1 MENNSDLE
9 IRKKFLEYKMNLMTE
24 TMSHPEYNINQNNFY
39 LHSENGKI
47 AITISKYLN
56 KIFDLIADLDKIVL
70 FLRRFP
76 NRKFYTENDLDE
88 LEYTRYHF
96 EVFTH
101 KIHTILEIKKLL
113 VNEFYDIGLSPKNCN
128 WKNLIKNKNLKNSTS
143 SKMIE
148 FYYKSFKHLIQLR
161 HLNTHRAIFNEEKM
175 EDLRSDLMM
184 YAQCEKFNLDIGE
197 EYRKM
202 RPKVLVDYQVTKYRK
217 DKLSY
222 IQDGRDIARQYS
234 LQFENIILK
243 EFFEKVSNKNA
254 T

>member
-9 IRKKFLEYKMNLMTE
+9 IRKEFLEYKMNLMTE
-24 TMSHPEYNINQNNFY
+24 TMSHSEYNIDQNNFH
-39 LHSENGKI
+39 LHSENGKT

-76 NRKFYTENDLDE
+76 NKKFYTENDLDE

-128 WKNLIKNKNLKNSTS
+128 WKNLIKNKNLRNSTS

-148 FYYKSFKHLIQLR
+148 FYYKSFEHLIQLR

-197 EYRKM
+197 EYRRM

-217 DKLSY
+217 DKLRY

-243 EFFEKVSNKNA
+243 EFFEKVSKKNA